1 MLQITCVCVCVCV
14 CVDVD
19 AIGSSGCSPVAYADN
34 TSMCIHHNTMHTLAH
49 AGGAYVPAMADE
61 TIIVK
66 GTATIFLA
74 GP

>member
-1 MLQITCVCVCVCV
+1 MQL
-14 CVDVD
+14 DP
-19 AIGSSGCSPVAYADN
+19 AAAPVAYADN